1 MTFLLMEWKISMLFF
16 VVDVISM
23 KQKVMMDQINQ
34 VSYGLDIDSSR

>member
-1 MTFLLMEWKISMLFF
+1 MLFF

-34 VSYGLDIDSSR
+34 VSYGLDIDSSRWAIDNIKYNIL